1 MAKEQHYIDFDEY
14 IRQGEPAQRE
24 AAYAWSTAIG
34 LQAVDGLQVSD
45 YLLELARKNIEG
57 DLTMDEVSDLLDK
70 HYAKKRKNRTAWK
83 EYQTYT
89 RVESVNK
96 EECRR
101 GRQFERQPN
110 LVDPTSTPISSGQ
123 VPEQVPHKLGTSA
136 GQVQDKFG
144 YVSPDVIGLLQV
156 IGHQKLS
163 VKEMMMGMELKGRD
177 NFLKV
182 HLNPA
187 ISKGF
192 VRLLH
197 PETPRHPRQK
207 YLLTAKGISLYK
219 EIMTQP

>member
-1 MAKEQHYIDFDEY
+1 MAKEQHYLDFDEY

-57 DLTMDEVSDLLDK
+57 ELTMDEVSDLLDK
-70 HYAKKRKNRTAWK
+70 HYAKKRKNRTARK

-89 RVESVNK
+89 RVESVDK

-101 GRQFERQPN
+101 GRLFERQPI
-110 LVDPTSTPISSGQ
+110 LVDPTSDHTSSGQ
-123 VPEQVPHKLGTSA
+123 VPEQAPHKFRTST
-136 GQVQDKFG
+136 GQVWDKLG
-144 YVSPDVIGLLQV
+144 YVNPDVIGLIQV

-163 VKEMMMGMELKGRD
+163 VKEMMMGIELKGRD

-187 ISKGF
+187 ISEGF

-219 EIMTQP
+219 VIIG